1 MKYAAESSTFEPGEA
16 WSADFLSVDIRDQQV
31 DRVSYNEDFCL
42 ENEEL
47 CIKNEE
53 FCIKNEEFCI

>member
-53 FCIKNEEFCI
+53 FCI